1 MTLPYAQA
9 FSSRIWSYDDYAFSQ
24 ARESFKPLRGERKV
38 VGHVARV
45 GFPYAPCRR

>member
-1 MTLPYAQA
+1 MLKRFQA
-9 FSSRIWSYDDYAFSQ
+9 EYGLYDDYAFSQ

-45 GFPYAPCRR
+45 CFPYAPCRR